1 MDGRCVK
8 RAGGRTR
15 PTACAPSTDLAEAR
29 GDETW
34 QSTDPTSTPQPVN
47 ARTVTRTRQTRKPR
61 ANRLPHAIATRRARR
76 YRGRQVYLALAAEVE
91 DTHEL
96 ELRPMFQPCFSR
108 VNTSPLRCCCCC
120 CSPSCCCCGLA
131 TGRTGVGA
139 RVHVRACT
147 DREEAEGARRRTERR
162 ELVTRRG
169 RSPRTFE
176 REGSST

>member
-34 QSTDPTSTPQPVN
+34 QSTDPSSTPQPVN

-108 VNTSPLRCCCCC
+108 VNTSPLRWQFVVA
-120 CSPSCCCCGLA
+120 GLRRA
-131 TGRTGVGA
+131 EQVLAQECTCA
-139 RVHVRACT
+139 RAL
-147 DREEAEGARRRTERR
+147 TERR
-162 ELVTRRG
+162 QREQDAGRRG
-169 RSPRTFE
+169 
-176 REGSST
+176 GS

>member
-1 MDGRCVK
+1 VDGRCVK

-34 QSTDPTSTPQPVN
+34 QSTDPSSTPQPVN

-108 VNTSPLRCCCCC
+108 VNTSPLRWQFVVVVVVVVVVLLLVVVA
-120 CSPSCCCCGLA
+120 GLRRA
-131 TGRTGVGA
+131 EQVLAQECTCA
-139 RVHVRACT
+139 RAL
-147 DREEAEGARRRTERR
+147 TERR
-162 ELVTRRG
+162 QREQDAGRRG
-169 RSPRTFE
+169 
-176 REGSST
+176 GS